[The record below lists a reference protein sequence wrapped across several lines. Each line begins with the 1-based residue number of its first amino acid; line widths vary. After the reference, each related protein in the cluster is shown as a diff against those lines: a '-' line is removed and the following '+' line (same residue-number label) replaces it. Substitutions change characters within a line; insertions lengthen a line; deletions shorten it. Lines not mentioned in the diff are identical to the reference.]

1 MRHWHQKRASTREE
15 KEMDLNTKTVKL
27 NRAVMVLALAL
38 ASVAAQ
44 SPLF

>member
-1 MRHWHQKRASTREE
+1 
-15 KEMDLNTKTVKL
+15 MDLNTKTIKL
-27 NRAVMVLALAL
+27 NGAVMVLALAL